1 MTCFH
6 VNVRCK
12 FILFITDYVIVE
24 SGLLWNMELSNPS
37 ACSNDSTNSYLSVSK
52 THPLVIAELV
62 RYYALSS
69 RSPPFPPP
77 PHHQSRT
84 ISCLAEWR
92 VREGC
97 SHTKAVVS
105 GVVAQAGSVL
115 GQIVRVPVFSQERTA
130 VVLGCLHASITINPN
145 QVQMNR

>member
-12 FILFITDYVIVE
+12 FILFLTDYVIVE

-37 ACSNDSTNSYLSVSK
+37 ACSNDSTCSYLSVSR

-69 RSPPFPPP
+69 RSPRLLPPP
-77 PHHQSRT
+77 PPSV
-84 ISCLAEWR
+84 SYDLMAGR
-92 VREGC
+92 VACARRVFPHEG
-97 SHTKAVVS
+97 SS
-105 GVVAQAGSVL
+105 GVVAQAGSVR
-115 GQIVRVPVFSQERTA
+115 GQTVRVPVFSQERTA
-130 VVLGCLHASITINPN
+130 VVVFM
-145 QVQMNR
+145 QVSLLLTRTKCK

>member
-37 ACSNDSTNSYLSVSK
+37 ACSNDSTCSYLLVSRMRP
-52 THPLVIAELV
+52 PLC
-62 RYYALSS
+62 ALIQKPS
-69 RSPPFPPP
+69 FPPP
-77 PHHQSRT
+77 PPPPPPPVPSV
-84 ISCLAEWR
+84 SYDLMAGR
-92 VREGC
+92 VACARRVFPHEG
-97 SHTKAVVS
+97 SS

-115 GQIVRVPVFSQERTA
+115 GQTVRVPVFSQERTA